1 MCHFKSLSM
10 KKLIVFTLLIFI
22 TNIVFCQALYIFGGD
37 DYDVFLGCINCS
49 RYDSNSIWNS
59 YGNYGSKY
67 SSTSIWNKYS
77 NYGGRYSNYSP
88 FNRYASKP
96 PVIVDAN
103 GNFYGYLTIN
113 KYFSNRSTSDLT
125 DIIVEYWEK
134 ISEDVSWWYD
144 HLFK

>member
-1 MCHFKSLSM
+1 M

-22 TNIVFCQALYIFGGD
+22 TNIVFCQALYIFGSD

-96 PVIVDAN
+96 PAIVDAN